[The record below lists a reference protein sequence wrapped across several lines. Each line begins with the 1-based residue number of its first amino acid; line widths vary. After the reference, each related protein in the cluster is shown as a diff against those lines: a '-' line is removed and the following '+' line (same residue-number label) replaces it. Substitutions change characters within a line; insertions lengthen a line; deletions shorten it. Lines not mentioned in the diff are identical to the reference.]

1 MKITI
6 STIILGLI
14 IGCFVGMA
22 AIKEQ
27 PMQVQ
32 KEAALVN
39 EYVASAIKEED
50 VIEAANDPTD
60 VILES
65 DAEQQTK
72 ADKYMSM
79 WEASMELLGMGIDVP
94 AEIYEYCYDAGQQFS
109 ISPELLVAICYVESE
124 FNPKAKNGSCL
135 GLMQVS
141 EKWHRNRMKKYGVE
155 SLYEERGNV
164 IIATDYLR
172 ELFDTYGEDN
182 LNYILDT
189 YNGNSHAEEYRQN
202 GTVSAYAGKVTKI
215 MKLMEKAN
223 GKENT

>member
-6 STIILGLI
+6 STII
-14 IGCFVGMA
+14 IGCILGCIVGMA
-22 AIKEQ
+22 AVKQQ
-27 PMQVQ
+27 PIQAQ
-32 KEAALVN
+32 KEAELVS
-39 EYVASAIKEED
+39 EYMASAIREED
-50 VIEAANDPTD
+50 VIEVAEDPMD
-60 VILES
+60 VSMES
-65 DAEQQTK
+65 GIQQQEGT
-72 ADKYMSM
+72 DKYMSM
-79 WEASMELLGMGIDVP
+79 WEASMELLGMGIDPP
-94 AEIYEYCYDAGQQFS
+94 AEIYEYCYDVGQQFS

-124 FNPKAKNGSCL
+124 FDSKAKNGSCI

-141 EKWHRNRMKKYGVE
+141 EKWHKDRMKKYGVE

-189 YNGNSHAEEYRQN
+189 YNGNSHADEYRQN

-223 GKENT
+223 GKESL

>member
-27 PMQVQ
+27 PMQVR

-65 DAEQQTK
+65 DAEQQAK

-79 WEASMELLGMGIDVP
+79 WEASMELLGMGIDPP
-94 AEIYEYCYDAGQQFS
+94 AEIYEYCYDAGHQFS

-124 FNPKAKNGSCL
+124 FNSKAKNGACI

-141 EKWHRNRMKKYGVE
+141 EKWHKDRMKKYGVE

-164 IIATDYLR
+164 IIAADYLR
-172 ELFDTYGEDN
+172 ELFDAYGEDN

-223 GKENT
+223 GKESL